1 MNIQGLQKLTLL
13 DYPDHMA
20 CTIFTGGCNFR
31 CPFCHNMNLVIS
43 PATQPTVSEKDVFTF
58 LETRRGILDGVC
70 ITGGE
75 PTISLGLIPFIKK
88 IKSLGYLVK
97 LDTNGYFPDAIMDLC
112 RMNLLDYIAM
122 DIKSSPAGY
131 ANATGLTS
139 VDMSLIEKSIHYIM
153 NASVP
158 YEFRTTVIK
167 EYHDETTMQDI
178 GKLIEGAEAYYLQSF
193 VDSDQVSDHSLHACT
208 KEELLH
214 YQELLTPFVKE
225 VTLRGID

>member
-1 MNIQGLQKLTLL
+1 M
-13 DYPDHMA
+13 
-20 CTIFTGGCNFR
+20 
-31 CPFCHNMNLVIS
+31 
-43 PATQPTVSEKDVFTF
+43 
-58 LETRRGILDGVC
+58 DGVC

-97 LDTNGYFPDAIMDLC
+97 LDTNGYFPDAIMDFC

-167 EYHDETTMQDI
+167 EYHDETTSRN
-178 GKLIEGAEAYYLQSF
+178 GKLIEGAEAYYLQPLSIGSSF
-193 VDSDQVSDHSLHACT
+193 RPLFACLH
-208 KEELLH
+208 KEELLISGTPT
-214 YQELLTPFVKE
+214 LL
-225 VTLRGID
+225 